1 MNLPFSLYRLQTI
14 DTQRQKIT
22 RRLTQ
27 IEAILNA
34 DEFVKAKLQQKQLA
48 AEELAGK
55 QSQTNKIAAETSE
68 KRLKLEL
75 NQVQLFGGKVRN
87 PKELQDLQAESEAL
101 KRTIQKLED
110 AHFQALMEQEDAQKK
125 LAEAEQAHQSAV
137 NAKAT
142 ENSLLAGER
151 GAVTKGSITLRGVR
165 IVAQRQQHLRRRAA
179 GARAGHG
186 LVGALAAGD
195 ELKTLGDDILA
206 LFRKALCLDGEVQ
219 VDVAQD
225 GQTWGHTE
233 SSLPCSRSGW

>member
-55 QSQTNKIAAETSE
+55 QPQTNKIAAETSE

-151 GAVTKGSITLRGVR
+151 GNLTVEMDNLNAQREALIQTLPAEIVSQYESLLKTKGGKAVSAIEDDCCEACGVELSPRDMQAVRSPNTLLRCKTCGR
-165 IVAQRQQHLRRRAA
+165 ILY
-179 GARAGHG
+179 
-186 LVGALAAGD
+186 
-195 ELKTLGDDILA
+195 
-206 LFRKALCLDGEVQ
+206 KA
-219 VDVAQD
+219 
-225 GQTWGHTE
+225 
-233 SSLPCSRSGW
+233 